1 MSGDQNDGLLLAAA
15 EQYMHQVRLTPQL
28 TDEEEAQLLLYV
40 ASGLDVQSARDQ
52 LVEGYQH
59 LVVKLAQRFVRDCH
73 HLELL
78 DFVQEGSL
86 GLLRAIE
93 KYDLSRAVATFKT
106 LAFAWMRGYMLMAYW
121 RDERAI
127 SLPLSKV
134 RAIRR
139 MNEASVHLLALL
151 GREPTTLEVAREMGM
166 SERDV
171 QELVVLQDQQVV
183 SLYTPLEDG
192 ETLLEDVLEDSTDL
206 SYADEGFFS
215 LDDVLGK
222 LTEREQAVMRLRYG
236 LVDGR
241 SFTQKAVADRLGVT
255 SSRVAVLEH
264 RAKMRLR
271 KALAYSAA

>member
-1 MSGDQNDGLLLAAA
+1 
-15 EQYMHQVRLTPQL
+15 LTPQL